1 MKVRKLNQFLH
12 QPTGQ
17 FRHSRAEFH
26 RDGAPWPALG
36 TIDVIFAKFGNDV
49 GSSTRVMSMIRGSD
63 WGARD

>member
-26 RDGAPWPALG
+26 RDGALWPALG

-49 GSSTRVMSMIRGSD
+49 GSSTRVMSMSRGSD